1 MVVSFVRRLLLA
13 AYLAE
18 AGVLLIIAPW
28 TASWQH
34 NYFGA
39 LVPALGRAM
48 VNEFVRGAV
57 SGVGVVTLLAGLR
70 DLTSAVFAR
79 HADRPHP
86 PAPTRGLS

>member
-1 MVVSFVRRLLLA
+1 MSLVRRLLIA

-18 AGVLLIIAPW
+18 AGVLLVIAPW
-28 TASWQH
+28 TESWQH

-39 LVPALGRAM
+39 LVPALGRFM

-57 SGVGVVTLLAGLR
+57 SGVGLVTFVAGLR
-70 DLTSAVFAR
+70 DLTGALFAR
-79 HADRPHP
+79 HAGGPHP